1 MNKLD
6 LDSSI
11 ILIGPKGIGK
21 SLIAEPLKNQ
31 MKMQYVLSTD
41 FLRSIFIMFINGNLK
56 DFESFKRQITK
67 IAQETRIN
75 KAYPNQEELK
85 VEQLES
91 IEKYF
96 KSLRF
101 GISLLDFNSRA
112 EEYYNTARN
121 LNKIIQ
127 YQNAI
132 SKDAYNFLMQ
142 YYITK
147 LANIALNSPKLK
159 GPIVVDAGADFAIKY
174 NLSVF
179 DIIKIRQLLL
189 LSEKDMKS
197 MLTYHDEFIKKF
209 KHKVCLLPG
218 VDYQESSNP
227 KVHDYQNEDF
237 LKHIDDYVNCSN
249 IIVNVNGMF
258 YDNTHSVFKV
268 NQHFRVYEERIKD
281 ALKNKSEIAN
291 ICETISTMLAEQ
303 KQFGN

>member
-132 SKDAYNFLMQ
+132 SK
-142 YYITK
+142 TK
-147 LANIALNSPKLK
+147 I
-159 GPIVVDAGADFAIKY
+159 
-174 NLSVF
+174 
-179 DIIKIRQLLL
+179 
-189 LSEKDMKS
+189 
-197 MLTYHDEFIKKF
+197 
-209 KHKVCLLPG
+209 
-218 VDYQESSNP
+218 
-227 KVHDYQNEDF
+227 
-237 LKHIDDYVNCSN
+237 
-249 IIVNVNGMF
+249 
-258 YDNTHSVFKV
+258 
-268 NQHFRVYEERIKD
+268 
-281 ALKNKSEIAN
+281 
-291 ICETISTMLAEQ
+291 
-303 KQFGN
+303 